1 MDDVKYAVIV
11 NELSKEINADFEWC
25 MKTQLI
31 FENEGKIDDP
41 ETTGFLKGVEFCTTK
56 YLDILERAYPK
67 PEIYH
72 AVPKNSGRYPYKSVE
87 DLPEELEPA
96 DYITGGNKDE

>member
-1 MDDVKYAVIV
+1 MDDVKYAVIL
-11 NELSKEINADFEWC
+11 NKLATALNDDYQWC
-25 MKTQLI
+25 IKTQVIL
-31 FENEGKIDDP
+31 ENDNKLEDP
-41 ETTGFLKGVEFCTTK
+41 ATIGFLKGVEYVTSQL
-56 YLDILERAYPK
+56 LDILEDDSK

-96 DYITGGNKDE
+96 DYITGGNEDE